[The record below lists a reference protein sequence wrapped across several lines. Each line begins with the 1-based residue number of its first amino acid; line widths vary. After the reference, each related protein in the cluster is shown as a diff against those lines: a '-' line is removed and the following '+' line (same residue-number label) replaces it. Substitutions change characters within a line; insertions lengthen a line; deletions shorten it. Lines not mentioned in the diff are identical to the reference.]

1 MRYCQNTYATRS
13 AAQQELAEAEKT
25 MEALRQSVTR
35 ANSEALRL
43 QHENEKLSARQGEL
57 DAQLEQMQDLENE
70 VAHFRRLNVKPRDLE
85 TFVTNK
91 NAIRHYMKLVPMLT
105 E

>member
-1 MRYCQNTYATRS
+1 
-13 AAQQELAEAEKT
+13 
-25 MEALRQSVTR
+25 MEALRQSATQ
-35 ANSEALRL
+35 ANSEVLRL
-43 QHENEKLSARQGEL
+43 QHENEKLYASQGEF
-57 DAQLEQMQDLENE
+57 DAQLERMQDLENE

>member
-1 MRYCQNTYATRS
+1 
-13 AAQQELAEAEKT
+13 
-25 MEALRQSVTR
+25 MESLRQSATQ
-35 ANSEALRL
+35 ANSEVLRL
-43 QHENEKLSARQGEL
+43 QHENEKLNARQGEF
-57 DAQLEQMQDLENE
+57 DAQLERMQDLENE